1 MDLADA
7 LGMKEEP
14 TKKKKPYTL
23 PQSQRQDV
31 EGDAACFDYSSMDI
45 EDSGEEKKVVLGEA
59 CDF

>member
-7 LGMKEEP
+7 LGMKDEP
-14 TKKKKPYTL
+14 KKDKPHTL

-45 EDSGEEKKVVLGEA
+45 EDSGKEKKVVLGEE